1 MREGG
6 RSHAYGALCS
16 HDGSIAPMPM
26 GAPLPCMGAQR
37 SHGWEH
43 PLPSM
48 GAPPPMHGSD
58 APIHGSTP
66 PMHGSTPSHGHGSD
80 APIMG
85 AQRPILMG
93 AALHPHGSAPPMHGS
108 RAPMHMGAA
117 LPWHG
122 SGVGSTALPCMG
134 GSDCSHICSHVHRVI
149 CHPALPLALPDFFT
163 ARTAC
168 ILENRGQHTLCA
180 RVGGEEIRQGQ
191 HGRGDG
197 APMHVRH
204 FAPMLPCRSIKKIG

>member
-1 MREGG
+1 
-6 RSHAYGALCS
+6 
-16 HDGSIAPMPM
+16 
-26 GAPLPCMGAQR
+26 
-37 SHGWEH
+37 
-43 PLPSM
+43 
-48 GAPPPMHGSD
+48 
-58 APIHGSTP
+58 
-66 PMHGSTPSHGHGSD
+66 
-80 APIMG
+80 
-85 AQRPILMG
+85 
-93 AALHPHGSAPPMHGS
+93 
-108 RAPMHMGAA
+108 MHMGAA

>member
-1 MREGG
+1 
-6 RSHAYGALCS
+6 
-16 HDGSIAPMPM
+16 
-26 GAPLPCMGAQR
+26 
-37 SHGWEH
+37 
-43 PLPSM
+43 
-48 GAPPPMHGSD
+48 
-58 APIHGSTP
+58 
-66 PMHGSTPSHGHGSD
+66 
-80 APIMG
+80 
-85 AQRPILMG
+85 
-93 AALHPHGSAPPMHGS
+93 
-108 RAPMHMGAA
+108 MHMGAA

-149 CHPALPLALPDFFT
+149 CHPALPLALPDSFT

>member
-1 MREGG
+1 MHGSTP
-6 RSHAYGALCS
+6 SHAWEHPLPCMGALLPC
-16 HDGSIAPMPM
+16 M
-26 GAPLPCMGAQR
+26 GAPLPC
-37 SHGWEH
+37 
-43 PLPSM
+43 M

-58 APIHGSTP
+58 APMHGSTP